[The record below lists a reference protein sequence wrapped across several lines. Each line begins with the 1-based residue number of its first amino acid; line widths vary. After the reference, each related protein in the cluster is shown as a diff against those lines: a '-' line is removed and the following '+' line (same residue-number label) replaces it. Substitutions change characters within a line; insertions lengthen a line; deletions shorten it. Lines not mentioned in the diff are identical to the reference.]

1 MGNINWGRVILG
13 GLLAGVVINAVEFT
27 LHAVILDPDW
37 KAAMAALG
45 QPTQED
51 PADMMIYV
59 GLGFLIGI
67 LAVCY
72 YAAIRPRF
80 GAGPKTAVCAGLGVW
95 ALAYLVPTIGMVP
108 SGHVSQ
114 PVAMAPGG
122 SRAGGVA
129 PGDGGGGLAL
139 QRRLAA
145 QASE

>member
-80 GAGPKTAVCAGLGVW
+80 GAGPKTAAWAGYGVW
-95 ALAYLVPTIGMVP
+95 LLAYLVPTIGMVP
-108 SGHVSQ
+108 SGLFPNRLLWL
-114 PVAMAPGG
+114 PVA
-122 SRAGGVA
+122 VA
-129 PGDGGGGLAL
+129 LVELPLATVVGAWL
-139 QRRLAA
+139 YK
-145 QASE
+145 ED

>member
-1 MGNINWGRVILG
+1 MGNINWGRVLLG
-13 GLLAGVVINAVEFT
+13 GIVAGVVVNVVEYT

-51 PADMMIYV
+51 PADIMIYV

-80 GAGPKTAVCAGLGVW
+80 GAGPKTAVFAGLGVW

-108 SGHVSQ
+108 SGLFPNRLLWL
-114 PVAMAPGG
+114 PVVVGIVELP
-122 SRAGGVA
+122 
-129 PGDGGGGLAL
+129 LATMVGAWL
-139 QRRLAA
+139 YK
-145 QASE
+145 ED

>member
-80 GAGPKTAVCAGLGVW
+80 GAGPHTAARAGLGVW
-95 ALAYLVPTIGMVP
+95 LLAYLVPTIGMVP
-108 SGHVSQ
+108 SDLFPGKLLWV
-114 PVAMAPGG
+114 PVA
-122 SRAGGVA
+122 VA
-129 PGDGGGGLAL
+129 LVELPLATVVGAWL
-139 QRRLAA
+139 YK
-145 QASE
+145 ED

>member
-1 MGNINWGRVILG
+1 MGNINWGRVLLG
-13 GLLAGVVINAVEFT
+13 GIVAGVVVNVVEYT

-51 PADMMIYV
+51 PADIMIYV

-80 GAGPKTAVCAGLGVW
+80 GAGPKTAVFAGLGVW
-95 ALAYLVPTIGMVP
+95 LLAYLVPTIGMVP
-108 SGHVSQ
+108 SGLFPNRLLWL
-114 PVAMAPGG
+114 PVVVGIVELP
-122 SRAGGVA
+122 
-129 PGDGGGGLAL
+129 LATMVGAWL
-139 QRRLAA
+139 YK
-145 QASE
+145 ED